1 MQPQNDP
8 KKCIYLMVA
17 HSTYINSSTKLPKKK
32 NMSNDESS
40 LELKYTIWI

>member
-17 HSTYINSSTKLPKKK
+17 HSTCINSAAMLPKKK
-32 NMSNDESS
+32 NTSNNDESS
-40 LELKYTIWI
+40 IELKYY